1 MTARIAD
8 AIVSWHMNSV
18 LLIVRVALGFY
29 LMADGTAKL
38 SGLLGR
44 GAPAG
49 PAVAMG
55 AIELAGGVLAALG
68 LFTPLSGLLLV
79 GVTASL
85 AFVSWPHEY
94 PLYMLFAA
102 VAIALAGPGDYSLD
116 HAVRASSAGAP
127 GTQAVAVGLAGAAI
141 VEGLRQLQR
150 QRAAFRAGVATSDQ
164 DHGSA
169 LDQLS

>member
-1 MTARIAD
+1 MPARVAD
-8 AIVSWHMNSV
+8 AIVCRHMNGV
-18 LLIVRVALGFY
+18 LLIARLALAFY

-38 SGLLGR
+38 SGLFGR
-44 GAPAG
+44 GAPPG
-49 PAVAMG
+49 PAVAAG
-55 AIELAGGVLAALG
+55 AIELAAAILVGLG

-102 VAIALAGPGDYSLD
+102 VAIALGGPGDYSLD
-116 HAVRASSAGAP
+116 HAVRGSSAGAP
-127 GTQAVAVGLAGAAI
+127 GTQAVALGLAGAAI

-150 QRAAFRAGVATSDQ
+150 QRAAFRAGLVTSDQ
-164 DHGSA
+164 EHASA
-169 LDQLS
+169 LDQVS

>member
-1 MTARIAD
+1 MTTRIAD
-8 AIVSWHMNSV
+8 AIVSCHMNGV
-18 LLIVRVALGFY
+18 LLIVRFALAFY

-38 SGLLGR
+38 SGLFGR

-49 PAVAMG
+49 PAVAAG
-55 AIELAGGVLAALG
+55 AIELACGILAGLG
-68 LFTPLSGLLLV
+68 LFTPLSALLLV
-79 GVTASL
+79 VVTANL

-150 QRAAFRAGVATSDQ
+150 QRAAFRAGVAASEQ
-164 DHGSA
+164 EHASA

>member
-8 AIVSWHMNSV
+8 AIVCSSMNGV
-18 LLIVRVALGFY
+18 LLIARVALAFY
-29 LMADGTAKL
+29 LMADGATKV
-38 SGLLGR
+38 SGLFGR
-44 GAPAG
+44 GRPTG
-49 PAVAMG
+49 LVVAVG
-55 AIELAGGVLAALG
+55 AIELAGAILAGLG

-79 GVTASL
+79 VVTASL

-116 HAVRASSAGAP
+116 QAVRGSSAGAP

-164 DHGSA
+164 EHSAA
-169 LDQLS
+169 LDQLY